1 MTFEHDTAPRPQAP
15 LYCHQCGRRLPLG
28 DVRFCV
34 YCGIGVQPTIA
45 PATEVA
51 PRKDRTPWGYADMA
65 KAILLIIGGV
75 FLVGVPAA
83 VVAVL
88 IAGDT
93 DLGSDETA
101 MAVLLG
107 ANALLEGFLLVA
119 VALFAVRKYKLSWA
133 TIGLRLPSR
142 GSWWL
147 PLVLWGGALVLIWI
161 YFAALAVLG
170 TEPEGN
176 IPDEVFDSVP
186 LVALLAILSLAL
198 APLMEETFFRGFLF
212 GGLRG
217 RWGFFLA
224 ALGSGFLFALAHVDP
239 LVFIPF
245 TAVGMLFAWGYMY
258 SGSIIAGVIAHF
270 LFNLTSFIIGVLGVV
285 D

>member
-1 MTFEHDTAPRPQAP
+1 M
-15 LYCHQCGRRLPLG
+15 
-28 DVRFCV
+28 
-34 YCGIGVQPTIA
+34 
-45 PATEVA
+45 EVV
-51 PRKDRTPWGYADMA
+51 PGKDRTPWGYADRA
-65 KAILLIIGGV
+65 KAIGIVIGGTI
-75 FLVGVPAA
+75 LVGAPAA

-93 DLGSDETA
+93 DLGTDETA

-119 VALFAVRKYKLSWA
+119 VALFAVGKYKVSWA
-133 TIGLRLPSR
+133 TIGLRMPNR

-147 PLVLWGGALVLIWI
+147 PLVLWGGALVLVWI
-161 YFAALAVLG
+161 YFVILAVLG

-186 LVALLAILSLAL
+186 LVVLLGVLSLAL

-258 SGSIIAGVIAHF
+258 SGSILAGVIAHF
-270 LFNLTSFIIGVLGVV
+270 LFNLTSFIIGVLGVAS
-285 D
+285 